1 MTDPREQRDVLD
13 VLTDFTDEELLELSQ
28 MNAQALLMAG
38 VLALGDDD
46 AVLDTWIEG
55 VAEVMSRGW
64 DTTRDWAADEI
75 MDALLTNY
83 RTYGGWVIEAD
94 LEEKRAAAIVAD
106 IPDVTLAESLGAT
119 DREADVLFRIGEVIV
134 RRLGRRMLWKRQ
146 DDSGDV
152 NIIIT

>member
-13 VLTDFTDEELLELSQ
+13 VLTEFTDEELLELSQ

-46 AVLDTWIEG
+46 AILQTWTEG
-55 VAEVMSRGW
+55 VAEVMTRGW
-64 DTTRDWAADEI
+64 DTSRPWSAAEI

-94 LEEKRAAAIVAD
+94 LHDDHAAAIIAD
-106 IPDVTLAESLGAT
+106 IPDLTLAETLGAT
-119 DREADVLFRIGEVIV
+119 DREADVLFRIGEEIV
-134 RRLGRRMLWKRQ
+134 QRLGKRMRWQR
-146 DDSGDV
+146 DVDTGDV